1 MRTIVRQE
9 NANAFTGTLLEKP
22 GTPTVDEMKEF
33 FQANDYSA
41 AVSGFD
47 ASHMTPEEEQFF
59 VLVKK
64 TFDEAWE
71 KELARLGGKTGK
83 NAGTNYP
90 PKVLQNAE
98 SELITGIIMQ
108 IAENPELFEA
118 YMNAGTDILMSKME
132 EAVTERVERGDAA
145 IDVGEVYCSLAD
157 RLLSCMM
164 NLFLKAQNV
173 PEILGVVKKTPAHE
187 DFNESAK
194 DNRDKIDFERKWD
207 HTRMKTGAML
217 SLDELTEK
225 ESAGYV
231 VLPSTELELPDE
243 DDDQTIVRLFSETL
257 EEKDREIFL
266 LKAKGRTQ
274 KEIADRLGYKSQGA
288 VSNRL
293 NKLEEKFR
301 KFLRD
306 RS

>member
-1 MRTIVRQE
+1 MWKIVRQE
-9 NANAFTGTLLEKP
+9 NANALTGTLLEKP

-47 ASHMTPEEEQFF
+47 ASHMTPEEEQVY

-71 KELARLGGKTGK
+71 KELTKLGGKSGK
-83 NAGTNYP
+83 NVGANYP
-90 PKVLQNAE
+90 PKVLQRAE

-118 YMNAGTDILMSKME
+118 YMNGGTDILMSKME

-173 PEILGVVKKTPAHE
+173 PEILRVVKKTPAHE
-187 DFNESAK
+187 DFSESAK

-207 HTRMKTGAML
+207 HTRTKTGAML
-217 SLDELTEK
+217 SLDELKKQEASGLTDVPSE
-225 ESAGYV
+225 EMS
-231 VLPSTELELPDE
+231 LPGDDE
-243 DDDQTIVRLFSETL
+243 DTIIRLFADTL
-257 EEKDREIFL
+257 DGRDREIFL
-266 LKAKGRTQ
+266 LRARGKDQ
-274 KEIADRLGYKSQGA
+274 KEIADQLGYKSQGA
-288 VSNRL
+288 VSKRL
-293 NKLEEKFR
+293 NKLEDRFR